1 MPTAPVCHAGATI
14 LVADDDVLARI
25 AIAEYLRDCGYRV
38 IEASGGLEAKTVL
51 MHDHEIHVLFADAR
65 LAGDD
70 NGFALAQ
77 WVRQHRPGM
86 QVLLSAGLARKTESA
101 AHLCSHNTTSP
112 PASHLSDRIEAM
124 TARHSGRTHIPGRGR
139 GKPRAAYR

>member
-1 MPTAPVCHAGATI
+1 MPQAHICHPGATI

-25 AIAEYLRDCGYRV
+25 AIAQYLRECGYRV

-51 MHDHEIHVLFADAR
+51 IHEAKIDVLFADAR
-65 LAGDD
+65 LAGNDT
-70 NGFALAQ
+70 GFALAQ
-77 WVRQHRPGM
+77 WARRNRPGM
-86 QVLLSAGLARKTESA
+86 QVMLSAGLLRKTEAA

-112 PASHLSDRIEAM
+112 PATHLSERINSM
-124 TARHSGRTHIPGRGR
+124 TTRHTRGIHKPS

>member
-1 MPTAPVCHAGATI
+1 MTQANACNPGATV

-51 MHDHEIHVLFADAR
+51 THVADVHVLFADTR

-77 WVRQHRPGM
+77 WARRNRPNM
-86 QVLLSAGLARKTESA
+86 QVLLSTGLTRKSEA
-101 AHLCSHNTTSP
+101 AASLCSHHATSL
-112 PASHLSDRIEAM
+112 PASHLRERIEAM
-124 TARHSGRTHIPGRGR
+124 GARHGRRVRNTPRS
-139 GKPRAAYR
+139 KPRAAYR

>member
-1 MPTAPVCHAGATI
+1 MPPAHLCHPGATV

-38 IEASGGLEAKTVL
+38 IEASGGLEAKVVL
-51 MHDHEIHVLFADAR
+51 THVADVHVLFADAR

-77 WVRQHRPGM
+77 WARRNRPGV
-86 QVLLSAGLARKTESA
+86 QVLLSTGLAPKSETA
-101 AHLCSHNTTSP
+101 ASLCSHTTTSP
-112 PASHLSDRIEAM
+112 PASHLSERIEAM
-124 TARHSGRTHIPGRGR
+124 NARHGRRVRDVGK

>member
-1 MPTAPVCHAGATI
+1 MPPKTACDQGATV

-25 AIAEYLRDCGYRV
+25 AIAEYLRECGFRV
-38 IEASGGLEAKTVL
+38 IEAAGGREAMTVL
-51 MHDHEIHVLFADAR
+51 TNGPAINVLFADAR

-77 WVRQHRPGM
+77 WARRAKPGL
-86 QVLLSAGLARKTESA
+86 QVILSTGLTRKSEAA
-101 AHLCSHNTTSP
+101 AHLCSHNQTSP
-112 PASHLSDRIEAM
+112 PPATRLRERIQAM
-124 TARHSGRTHIPGRGR
+124 NARNGRSFQQPVR